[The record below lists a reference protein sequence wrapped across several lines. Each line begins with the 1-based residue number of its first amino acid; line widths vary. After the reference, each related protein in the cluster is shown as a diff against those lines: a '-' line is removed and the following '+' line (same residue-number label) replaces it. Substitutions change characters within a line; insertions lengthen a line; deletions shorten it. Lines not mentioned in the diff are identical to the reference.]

1 MATTTR
7 AVLRQ
12 RLAEA
17 MGDYISLTTTANGA
31 TNGATLI
38 DSSLRDLAGG
48 RDEDAFEGW
57 YVLITSGDALGQI
70 KRVLQSRPSNNTLTL
85 QTGFTAQIAASVTY
99 ELHRQDPTL
108 KHNAINRGI
117 EELSAQVPLPLR
129 DETLV
134 VDNALTNWDFE
145 TFVTATTTFTGWSS
159 TGTPTIAQNTSI
171 VMHGA
176 GSASIAAT
184 GATEGLYQSL
194 TINTNE
200 VTNKQVTFECWV
212 YATVADAVRIRILWG
227 SGSYESHD
235 YHSGSD
241 QWELQSIQV
250 TVPTTATE
258 ITAVLEVTTGNTG
271 IFDAAWV
278 SVQHLYKY
286 TIPSSMVTGPNYISQ
301 QLDRFNPSGT
311 YVPVIRG
318 TGPETGRILRLEGK
332 GMLTRPSADT
342 DSIEVGEPYVN
353 IITAYAAMFYNRILL
368 SQASQQQRARYTED
382 MTMWGREAQSLM
394 QELRRPRMSAQRSDH
409 TWHIEEDS
417 SGRYIVFDINRT
429 ASGD

>member
-12 RLAEA
+12 RLSEA
-17 MGDYISLTTTANGA
+17 IGDYLSLTATANGA
-31 TNGATLI
+31 TDGSTI
-38 DSSLRDLAGG
+38 VDSGLRNLAGG
-48 RDEDAFEGW
+48 RDDDAFEGW
-57 YVLITSGDALGQI
+57 YVLVTSGDAAGEI
-70 KRVLQSRPSNNTLTL
+70 KRILQSRQANNTLTL
-85 QTGFTAQIAASVTY
+85 QTAFSVQIASSVTY

-117 EELSAQVPLPLR
+117 EELSYQVPLPLR
-129 DETLV
+129 DETIV

-145 TFVTATTTFTGWSS
+145 TFASSAFTGWSS
-159 TGTPTIAQNTSI
+159 TGGSPTLTQNTSI
-171 VMHGA
+171 VMHGDGA
-176 GSASIAAT
+176 ASIAAS
-184 GATEGLYQSL
+184 GATHGLSQSL

-235 YHSGSD
+235 HHSGSD

-250 TVPTTATE
+250 TVPTSATE

-271 IFDAAWV
+271 IFDAAWL

-286 TIPSSMVTGPNYISQ
+286 TIPSNMVTGPNYVSQ

-332 GMLTRPSADT
+332 GVLTRPSSDT
-342 DSIEVGEPYVN
+342 ATIEAGEPYTN
-353 IITAYAAMFYNRILL
+353 IITAYAAMFYNRIML

-382 MTMWGREAQSLM
+382 MTMWGREAQSLI

-429 ASGD
+429 ASRD

>member
-12 RLAEA
+12 RLSEA
-17 MGDYISLTTTANGA
+17 MGDCVSLTTTAVGA
-31 TNGATLI
+31 TDGSTLI
-38 DSSLRDLAGG
+38 DSGLRNLAGG
-48 RDEDAFEGW
+48 RDDDSFEGW
-57 YVLITSGDALGQI
+57 YVIATSGSASGEI
-70 KRVLQSRPSNNTLTL
+70 KRISQSRENNNTLTL
-85 QTGFTAQIAASVTY
+85 QSAFSAQIAASVTY

-108 KHNAINRGI
+108 KHNAISRGI
-117 EELSAQVPLPLR
+117 EELSSQVPLPLR

-134 VDNALTNWDFE
+134 VDNALSNWDFE
-145 TFVTATTTFTGWSS
+145 TFVTATTTFTGW
-159 TGTPTIAQNTSI
+159 TPIATPTLTQNTSV

-176 GSASIAAT
+176 GSASIAAA
-184 GATEGLYQSL
+184 GDTEGLYQTL

-212 YATVADAVRIRILWG
+212 YGTVADAVRIRIFWG
-227 SGSYESHD
+227 GTSYESHD

-250 TVPTTATE
+250 TVPTSATE
-258 ITAVLEVTTGNTG
+258 ITARLEVTTGNTG
-271 IFDAAWV
+271 IFDVAWV

-286 TIPSSMVTGPNYISQ
+286 TIPSSMISGPNYISQ
-301 QLDRFNPSGT
+301 QLDRLNPSGT

-332 GMLTRPSADT
+332 GILTRPSSDIE
-342 DSIEVGEPYVN
+342 SIEAGEPYVN
-353 IITAYAAMFYNRILL
+353 IITAYAAMFYNRTML
-368 SQASQQQRARYTED
+368 SQASQQQRTRYAED
-382 MTMWGREAQSLM
+382 MQMWGSEASSLV

-409 TWHIEEDS
+409 TWHTEEDG

-429 ASGD
+429 ASRE

>member
-12 RLAEA
+12 RLSEA
-17 MGDYISLTTTANGA
+17 MGDYLSLTATANGA
-31 TNGATLI
+31 TDGTTI
-38 DSSLRDLAGG
+38 VDSGLRNLAGG
-48 RDEDAFEGW
+48 RDDDAFEGW
-57 YVLITSGDALGQI
+57 YVLVTSGDASGEI
-70 KRVLQSRPSNNTLTL
+70 KRVLQSRQANNTLTL
-85 QTGFTAQIAASVTY
+85 QTAFSVQIASSVTY

-117 EELSAQVPLPLR
+117 EELSYQVPLPLR

-145 TFVTATTTFTGWSS
+145 TFASSAFTGWSS
-159 TGTPTIAQNTSI
+159 TGTPTLTQNTSI
-171 VMHGA
+171 VMHGDGA
-176 GSASIAAT
+176 ASVAAT

-227 SGSYESHD
+227 SASYESHD

-271 IFDAAWV
+271 IFDAAWL

-332 GMLTRPSADT
+332 GVLTRPSSDT
-342 DSIEVGEPYVN
+342 ATIEAGEPYTN
-353 IITAYAAMFYNRILL
+353 IITAYAAMFYNRIMLA
-368 SQASQQQRARYTED
+368 QASQQQRARYSED
-382 MTMWGREAQSLM
+382 MAMWGREAQSLI

-429 ASGD
+429 ASRD

>member
-1 MATTTR
+1 MH
-7 AVLRQ
+7 
-12 RLAEA
+12 
-17 MGDYISLTTTANGA
+17 GDG
-31 TNGATLI
+31 
-38 DSSLRDLAGG
+38 
-48 RDEDAFEGW
+48 
-57 YVLITSGDALGQI
+57 
-70 KRVLQSRPSNNTLTL
+70 
-85 QTGFTAQIAASVTY
+85 AASV
-99 ELHRQDPTL
+99 
-108 KHNAINRGI
+108 
-117 EELSAQVPLPLR
+117 
-129 DETLV
+129 
-134 VDNALTNWDFE
+134 
-145 TFVTATTTFTGWSS
+145 
-159 TGTPTIAQNTSI
+159 
-171 VMHGA
+171 
-176 GSASIAAT
+176 AAT
-184 GATEGLYQSL
+184 EATEGLYQSL

-227 SGSYESHD
+227 SASYESHD

-271 IFDAAWV
+271 IFDAAWL

-332 GMLTRPSADT
+332 GVLTRPSSDT
-342 DSIEVGEPYVN
+342 ATIEAGEPYTN
-353 IITAYAAMFYNRILL
+353 IITAYAAMFYNRIMLA
-368 SQASQQQRARYTED
+368 QASQQQRARYSED
-382 MTMWGREAQSLM
+382 MAMWGREAQSLI

-429 ASGD
+429 ASRD

>member
-12 RLAEA
+12 RLSEA
-17 MGDYISLTTTANGA
+17 IGDYLSLTATANGA
-31 TNGATLI
+31 TDGSTI
-38 DSSLRDLAGG
+38 VDSGLRNLAGG
-48 RDEDAFEGW
+48 RDDDAFEGW
-57 YVLITSGDALGQI
+57 YVLVTSGDAAGEI
-70 KRVLQSRPSNNTLTL
+70 KRILQSRQANNTLTL
-85 QTGFTAQIAASVTY
+85 QTAFSVQIASSVTY

-117 EELSAQVPLPLR
+117 EELSYQVPLPLR
-129 DETLV
+129 DETIV

-145 TFVTATTTFTGWSS
+145 TFASSAFTGWSS
-159 TGTPTIAQNTSI
+159 TGGSPTLTQNTSI
-171 VMHGA
+171 VMHGDGA
-176 GSASIAAT
+176 ASIAAS
-184 GATEGLYQSL
+184 GATQGLSQSL

-235 YHSGSD
+235 HHSGSD

-250 TVPTTATE
+250 TVPTSATE

-271 IFDAAWV
+271 IFDAAWL

-286 TIPSSMVTGPNYISQ
+286 TIPSNMVTGPNYVSQ

-332 GMLTRPSADT
+332 GVLTRPSSDT
-342 DSIEVGEPYVN
+342 ATIEAGEPYTN
-353 IITAYAAMFYNRILL
+353 IITAYAAMFYNRIMLA
-368 SQASQQQRARYTED
+368 QASQQQRARYSED
-382 MTMWGREAQSLM
+382 MTMWGREAQSLI

-429 ASGD
+429 ASRD

>member
-12 RLAEA
+12 RLSEA
-17 MGDYISLTTTANGA
+17 IGDYLSLTTTSNGA
-31 TNGATLI
+31 TDGTTI
-38 DSSLRDLAGG
+38 VDSGLRNLAGG
-48 RDEDAFEGW
+48 RDDDAFEGW
-57 YVLITSGDALGQI
+57 YVLVTSGDASGEI
-70 KRVLQSRPSNNTLTL
+70 KRVLQSRQANNTLTL
-85 QTGFTAQIAASVTY
+85 QTAFTAQIASSVTY

-117 EELSAQVPLPLR
+117 EELSYQVPLPLR
-129 DETLV
+129 DETIV

-145 TFVTATTTFTGWSS
+145 TFATSAFTGWSS
-159 TGTPTIAQNTSI
+159 TGTPTLTQNTSI
-171 VMHGA
+171 VMHGDGA
-176 GSASIAAT
+176 ASIAAT

-286 TIPSSMVTGPNYISQ
+286 TIPSDMITGPNYVSQ
-301 QLDRFNPSGT
+301 QLDRFNPTGT

-332 GMLTRPSADT
+332 GMLSRPSSDT
-342 DSIEVGEPYVN
+342 ATIEAGEPYTN
-353 IITAYAAMFYNRILL
+353 IIIAYAAMFYNRIML

-382 MTMWGREAQSLM
+382 MTMCGREAQSLV

-417 SGRYIVFDINRT
+417 GGRYLVFDITRE
-429 ASGD
+429 

>member
-12 RLAEA
+12 RLSEA
-17 MGDYISLTTTANGA
+17 IGDYLSLTATANGA
-31 TNGATLI
+31 TDGSTI
-38 DSSLRDLAGG
+38 VDSGLRNLAGG
-48 RDEDAFEGW
+48 RDDDAFEGW
-57 YVLITSGDALGQI
+57 YVLVTSGDAAGEI
-70 KRVLQSRPSNNTLTL
+70 KRILQSRQANNTLTL
-85 QTGFTAQIAASVTY
+85 QTAFSVQIASSVTY

-117 EELSAQVPLPLR
+117 EELSYQVPLPLR
-129 DETLV
+129 DETIV

-145 TFVTATTTFTGWSS
+145 TFASSAFTGWSS
-159 TGTPTIAQNTSI
+159 TGGSPTLTQNTSI
-171 VMHGA
+171 VMHGDGA
-176 GSASIAAT
+176 ASIAAS
-184 GATEGLYQSL
+184 GATQGLSQSL

-200 VTNKQVTFECWV
+200 VTNTQVTFECWV

-235 YHSGSD
+235 HHSGSD

-250 TVPTTATE
+250 TVPTSATE

-271 IFDAAWV
+271 IFDAAWL

-286 TIPSSMVTGPNYISQ
+286 TIPSNMVTGPNYVSQ

-332 GMLTRPSADT
+332 GVLTRPSSDT
-342 DSIEVGEPYVN
+342 ATIEAGEPYTN
-353 IITAYAAMFYNRILL
+353 IITAYAAMFYNRIMLA
-368 SQASQQQRARYTED
+368 QASQQQRARYSED
-382 MTMWGREAQSLM
+382 MTMWGREAQSLI

-429 ASGD
+429 ASRD

>member
-1 MATTTR
+1 M
-7 AVLRQ
+7 
-12 RLAEA
+12 
-17 MGDYISLTTTANGA
+17 SLTTTANGA
-31 TNGATLI
+31 TDGTTI
-38 DSSLRDLAGG
+38 VDSGLRNLAGG
-48 RDEDAFEGW
+48 RDDDAFEGW
-57 YVLITSGDALGQI
+57 YVLVTSGDASGEI
-70 KRVLQSRPSNNTLTL
+70 KRVLQSRQANNTLTL
-85 QTGFTAQIAASVTY
+85 QTAFTAQIASSVTY

-117 EELSAQVPLPLR
+117 EELSYQVPLPLR
-129 DETLV
+129 DETIV

-145 TFVTATTTFTGWSS
+145 TFSGSAFTGWSS
-159 TGTPTIAQNTSI
+159 TGGSPTITQNTSI

-176 GSASIAAT
+176 GAASIAAS
-184 GATEGLYQSL
+184 GATQGLSQSL

-286 TIPSSMVTGPNYISQ
+286 TIPSDMITGPNYVSQ
-301 QLDRFNPSGT
+301 QLDRFNPTGT

-332 GMLTRPSADT
+332 GMLSRPSSDT
-342 DSIEVGEPYVN
+342 ATIEAGEPYTN
-353 IITAYAAMFYNRILL
+353 IIIAYAAMFYNRIML

-382 MTMWGREAQSLM
+382 MTMWGREAQSLV

-417 SGRYIVFDINRT
+417 SARYIVFDINRT
-429 ASGD
+429 A